1 MVEAPAVVQIP
12 DNCRHNR
19 SVVASVHIS
28 LLGDGRKRGKG
39 FRAAA
44 TGLTGESCYRLTVK
58 RREARQEVGP
68 YSGYL

>member
-39 FRAAA
+39 FSGDRSDWRVLLPTYREEKRGAAG
-44 TGLTGESCYRLTVK
+44 THI
-58 RREARQEVGP
+58 
-68 YSGYL
+68 